1 MELIQLNIS
10 AIRQSDAQ
18 NNAYVMLLNET
29 IGKRQLP
36 VVIGWC
42 EARAIAVALDS
53 KEKTER
59 PLTHDLFKTFGD
71 KFNIS
76 VSKMVIHKLIE
87 GVFHSTLYCKNLIN
101 SEEVEI
107 DSRTSD
113 AIAIAIR
120 FSCPIF
126 TYEDILSRAS
136 ILSVS
141 SFDKENIKSTIDH
154 KEKKINK
161 YSLKELQESLKQ
173 AIKVENYE
181 KASKIRDEIKRRTS

>member
-29 IGKRQLP
+29 VGKRQLP

-101 SEEVEI
+101 SEEIEI

-141 SFDKENIKSTIDH
+141 SFDKENIKSTIGH

>member
-29 IGKRQLP
+29 VGKRQLP

-59 PLTHDLFKTFGD
+59 PLTHDLFKTFSD

-101 SEEVEI
+101 SEEIEI

>member
-29 IGKRQLP
+29 VGKRQLP

-101 SEEVEI
+101 SEEIEI

-154 KEKKINK
+154 KEKKIKK

>member
-29 IGKRQLP
+29 VGKRQLP

-101 SEEVEI
+101 SEEIEI

-136 ILSVS
+136 ILSVG

>member
-29 IGKRQLP
+29 VGKRQLP

-76 VSKMVIHKLIE
+76 VSKMIIHKLIE

>member
-29 IGKRQLP
+29 VGKRQLP

-42 EARAIAVALDS
+42 EAGAIAVALDS

-101 SEEVEI
+101 SEEIEI

-120 FSCPIF
+120 FSCPCLLY
-126 TYEDILSRAS
+126 TSPS
-136 ILSVS
+136 P
-141 SFDKENIKSTIDH
+141 
-154 KEKKINK
+154 
-161 YSLKELQESLKQ
+161 
-173 AIKVENYE
+173 
-181 KASKIRDEIKRRTS
+181 RD

>member
-18 NNAYVMLLNET
+18 NNAYVLLLNET
-29 IGKRQLP
+29 VGDRQLP

-53 KEKTER
+53 KEKPER
-59 PLTHDLFKTFGD
+59 PLTHDLFKVFGE

-87 GVFHSTLYCKNLIN
+87 GVFHSTLYCKNLITN
-101 SEEVEI
+101 DEIEI

-136 ILSVS
+136 ILTIS
-141 SFDKENIKSTIDH
+141 SYDKNRKSKVID
-154 KEKKINK
+154 KQKKINR
-161 YSLKELQESLKQ
+161 YTLKELEESLKQ

-181 KASKIRDEIKRRTS
+181 KASVLRDEIKRRTS

>member
-29 IGKRQLP
+29 VGKRQLP

-76 VSKMVIHKLIE
+76 VSNMVIHKLIE

>member
-29 IGKRQLP
+29 VGKRQLP
-36 VVIGWC
+36 IVIGWC

-101 SEEVEI
+101 SEEIEI

>member
-29 IGKRQLP
+29 VGKRQLP

-101 SEEVEI
+101 SEEIEI
-107 DSRTSD
+107 DSRPSD